1 MLGIVLYHPG
11 ADPFRVW
18 YGTDTRAVG
27 LLLGAALAI
36 AVPPW
41 HMRSAIPRGA
51 RRLLGVIGLVTL
63 AAIGWMFVHVNEFD
77 PFVYRGGFVLLD
89 LVTVGLILA
98 LVHPAGTIAARLLAW
113 RPLVWIGR
121 RSYGIYL
128 WHWPIFVLTR
138 PGLDVTVPGWQ
149 LLAVRLGGTLVA
161 AELSYRL
168 VEMPIRNGA
177 VAPLAAH
184 PPTAPARPTPTSVS
198 IELTEH
204 GPLAV
209 VGSSRRRS
217 PSARVALVSV
227 AAVVVVV
234 IIGGGMVRAKTGHR
248 QRAGRS
254 RPARG
259 RARQAGRRHRRRFR
273 HRRAAPR
280 PDQSADHAP
289 TARAPRPRPRCHRS
303 RRSCPVDGTT

>member
-18 YGTDTRAVG
+18 YGTDTRAAG
-27 LLLGAALAI
+27 LLIGAALAI

-41 HMRSAIPRGA
+41 HMHAAIPRGA
-51 RRLLGVIGLVTL
+51 RRLLGAVGLVTL
-63 AAIGWMFVHVNEFD
+63 AAMVWMFVHVNEFD

-98 LVHPAGTIAARLLAW
+98 LVHPVGTVAARLLAW

-138 PGLDVTVPGWQ
+138 PGLDVTMGSWQ

-177 VAPLAAH
+177 V
-184 PPTAPARPTPTSVS
+184 
-198 IELTEH
+198 
-204 GPLAV
+204 
-209 VGSSRRRS
+209 SRW
-217 PSARVALVSV
+217 L
-227 AAVVVVV
+227 
-234 IIGGGMVRAKTGHR
+234 
-248 QRAGRS
+248 
-254 RPARG
+254 
-259 RARQAGRRHRRRFR
+259 RARQTPQGAGAHLGLDRADPARSGGRRGSLG
-273 HRRAAPR
+273 AAV
-280 PDQSADHAP
+280 
-289 TARAPRPRPRCHRS
+289 RPRPGWPWCRWRPS
-303 RRSCPVDGTT
+303 WWSP